1 MRNKLFIRLAAV
13 CMAALLAFTPVN
25 VSAATMLKKGS
36 RGSEVTAV
44 QTDLK
49 ELGYYTYSKTTGYYG
64 KITVAAVKAFQKENG
79 LSADGIVGKKTFA
92 LLEKKISDS
101 GNKSAD
107 AKTVSTLAAM
117 TVPGSDTSEAATGTT
132 VSAATVTGSAITV
145 EASGSKLLT
154 VTDTD
159 ADHVGALDWF
169 KEVRYIWDRGEN
181 ATVTDVET
189 GLSFQVKRTY
199 GTNHA
204 DVEPLT
210 KEDTETIKEIW
221 GGFSWDRRAVVVQ
234 IGDYTIAASMTAM
247 PHAGVDSKPADTY
260 VSNRSAGYGRGI
272 NLDKVKDNG
281 CSGHMDIH
289 FKNSKTHT
297 TNRVLASQ
305 QTMVRKAAAFIGKLI
320 WASV

>member
-1 MRNKLFIRLAAV
+1 
-13 CMAALLAFTPVN
+13 MAALLAFTPVN
-25 VSAATMLKKGS
+25 VSAATLLKQGS
-36 RGSEVTAV
+36 KGSEVTAV
-44 QTDLK
+44 QTNLK

-64 KITVAAVKAFQKENG
+64 KITVSAVKSFQKDNG
-79 LSADGIVGKKTFA
+79 LYADGIVGKRTRA
-92 LLEKKISDS
+92 LLEEKVSDS
-101 GNKSAD
+101 ENKTTVAKTTA
-107 AKTVSTLAAM
+107 AKTVSTLA
-117 TVPGSDTSEAATGTT
+117 V
-132 VSAATVTGSAITV
+132 ATVTGSAISAATATGSAISV
-145 EASGSKLLT
+145 AEASGIKVLT
-154 VTDTD
+154 VADTD
-159 ADHVGALDWF
+159 SDHVGALDWF

-234 IGDYTIAASMTAM
+234 IGNYTIAASMTAM
-247 PHAGVDSKPADTY
+247 PHAGVDSKPADQY

-281 CSGHMDIH
+281 CNGHMDIH

-305 QTMVRKAAAFIGKLI
+305 QSMVKKAADFIVKLI
-320 WASV
+320 WTNV